1 MIDPRP
7 RSRWGLTGKL
17 ISAMLIVGTVPLLIG
32 LGTAFVRGT
41 RELHQTAGA
50 NFASLAAESAR
61 SLDLIF
67 SDELTRATRIAG
79 DALVV
84 STLERRVAR
93 YRGQD
98 EADVTRILEA
108 IGARWDAKDQEVV
121 WPVISGPL
129 ADHLQQYVA
138 RPEGGS
144 DRLLPAASRAATKA
158 LFLTDLKGAVV
169 ASTSDQIRYLH
180 QQEAWWQGAYDKG
193 VGRPHLGNVAFDDRF
208 GVYTFHLSVP
218 VMDRIRYQVIG
229 VLHRVFDV
237 KEYLAPSVYPIVF
250 GKTGH
255 VMVIDS
261 AGTVMSC
268 PILSTG
274 IKLKDERLIGLV
286 TPQQQ
291 GWVKAPSDG
300 HGGDSTSLVG
310 FSPLPGTSRVTQ
322 ASTNTTW
329 HTFVWQSS
337 EELFAPTRQFFT
349 WVAGFGLAAI
359 ALLGAL
365 GYIAAVRIVRPIR
378 KLQAS
383 AALIGR
389 GELKE
394 PITIKTGDELEQL
407 AEAMNRMNS
416 QLERTFS
423 GLTET
428 VEEQMKT
435 VRSLEQIN
443 QQILESV
450 PTPIVLLTP
459 ELYVDYVN
467 QSAREAFHVPEGAS
481 KGEPLFEVIPFEN
494 RSRELLR
501 AAFQDAAGAAMAG
514 LRSGESVAR
523 DPLRPAEVSSL
534 AGSPHEVAVGGKTFQ
549 FQLFTMAASSQE
561 QRRIGVVFQDVTEEK
576 HRRDQVIEA
585 EKESG
590 ISVLTSGIGHEL
602 NNPLFGIIGLGEA
615 MQEEQDPQQLKEHA
629 RDVVKQARRMADV
642 IEGLTGSAKLGIRG
656 RAKVNVNLNDE
667 LTQLVTQL
675 RAEEANQ
682 GIEILTSYGVLPVIA
697 TRPDDLRQVLV
708 QVMRNAVQ
716 AMKGVGRLMIA
727 TEVANA
733 VVSIKIADAGPGIPS
748 VYLNK
753 VFDPFFTTKAQG
765 EGRGLGLTIARRLIE
780 GMGGRIWIDSQE
792 GKGTTVEIALPVA
805 DRTAVGKST

>member
-1 MIDPRP
+1 MTDLRP

-17 ISAMLIVGTVPLLIG
+17 ISAMLIVGTVPLLVG

-41 RELHQTAGA
+41 RELHRTAGA

-61 SLDLIF
+61 TLDLIF

-84 STLERRVAR
+84 RVLEQRVEQ

-98 EADVTRILEA
+98 DADVARALDA
-108 IGARWDAKDQEVV
+108 LAARWDSGDQAVV
-121 WPVISGPL
+121 RGVTSGAL

-144 DRLLPAASRAATKA
+144 DRIMPAASRAATKA

-169 ASTSDQIRYLH
+169 ASTSDRIRYLH
-180 QQEAWWQGAYDKG
+180 HQEAWWQGAYDKG
-193 VGRPHLGNVAFDDRF
+193 VGRPHLGNVTFDDRF

-237 KEYLAPSVYPIVF
+237 KEYLAPAVYPIVF

-261 AGTVMSC
+261 VGTVMSC
-268 PILSTG
+268 PILPTG
-274 IKLKDERLIGLV
+274 IKLKDERLIELV
-286 TPQQQ
+286 TPKTG

-322 ASTNTTW
+322 ASTDTTW

-359 ALLGAL
+359 GLLGAL

-378 KLQAS
+378 QLQAS
-383 AALIGR
+383 AVLIGR

-394 PITIKTGDELEQL
+394 PIAIKTGDEIEQL
-407 AEAMNRMNS
+407 ADAMNRMNS

-428 VEEQMKT
+428 VEEQMKA

-450 PTPIVLLTP
+450 PTPIILVTSDHR
-459 ELYVDYVN
+459 VDYVN
-467 QSAREAFHVPEGAS
+467 QSARDAFHLADLAC
-481 KGEPLFEVIPFEN
+481 KGKPLFQVIQLE
-494 RSRELLR
+494 SQGKGLLGTALQRESGVDLS
-501 AAFQDAAGAAMAG
+501 DS
-514 LRSGESVAR
+514 RSGGTVAR
-523 DPLRPAEVSSL
+523 DPLQPADVPSL
-534 AGSPHEVAVGGKTFQ
+534 SAGSSEITVEGKTFQ
-549 FQLFTMAASSQE
+549 FQLFTIAASSQE

-576 HRRDQVIEA
+576 QRREQVIEA

-615 MQEEQDPQQLKEHA
+615 MQDEQDPEQLKEHA

-642 IEGLTGSAKLGIRG
+642 IEGLTGWAKMG
-656 RAKVNVNLNDE
+656 AKSREKVTVNLNDE
-667 LTQLVTQL
+667 LAQLVAQL
-675 RAEEANQ
+675 RSEEGNH
-682 GIEILTSYGVLPVIA
+682 GIEILTSYGSLPSIA

-716 AMKGVGRLMIA
+716 AMKGTGQLAIS
-727 TEVANA
+727 TESGTAA
-733 VVSIKIADAGPGIPS
+733 VSIKIKDSGPGIPS
-748 VYLNK
+748 KYLNK

-792 GKGTTVEIALPVA
+792 GKGTTVEITLPAA
-805 DRTAVGKST
+805 DRTAVGKLT

>member
-1 MIDPRP
+1 MTEPRP

-17 ISAMLIVGTVPLLIG
+17 ISAMLIVGTVPLLVG

-61 SLDLIF
+61 TLDLIF
-67 SDELTRATRIAG
+67 SDELTRATRIAV
-79 DALVV
+79 DPLLVGA
-84 STLERRVAR
+84 LERRAEHYHVLDQAGIAR
-93 YRGQD
+93 
-98 EADVTRILEA
+98 ELAAL
-108 IGARWDAKDQEVV
+108 GARWHAKDQELVRSV
-121 WPVISGPL
+121 TTGPL
-129 ADHLQQYVA
+129 ADDLQQYVA
-138 RPEGGS
+138 RPDGGS
-144 DRLLPAASRAATKA
+144 DRILPAAARAATKA
-158 LFLTDLKGAVV
+158 LFLTDLKGVVV
-169 ASTSDQIRYLH
+169 ASTSTQIPYLN
-180 QQEAWWQGAYDKG
+180 QQEVWWQGAYDKG
-193 VGRPHLGNVAFDDRF
+193 VGRPHLGNVSFDDQF

-229 VLHRVFDV
+229 VLHRVLDV

-261 AGTVMSC
+261 LGTVMSC
-268 PILSTG
+268 PILPTG
-274 IKLKDERLIGLV
+274 IKLKDERLIALV
-286 TPQQQ
+286 TPQGK

-300 HGGDSTSLVG
+300 HGGDSTSLIG
-310 FSPLPGTSRVTQ
+310 FSSLPGTSRITQ

-337 EELFAPTRQFFT
+337 DELFAPTRQFFA

-359 ALLGAL
+359 GLLGAL
-365 GYIAAVRIVRPIR
+365 GYIAAVRIVKPIR
-378 KLQAS
+378 RLQES

-394 PITIKTGDELEQL
+394 PIAIKTGDELEQL

-450 PTPIVLLTP
+450 PTPILLLTP
-459 ELYVDYVN
+459 DHRIDYVN
-467 QSAREAFHVPEGAS
+467 QSAREAFCLATRAI
-481 KGEPLFEVIPFEN
+481 KGEPLFSLISLETGGK
-494 RSRELLR
+494 ELL
-501 AAFQDAAGAAMAG
+501 AAALKEESGMASIG
-514 LRSGESVAR
+514 LRAGVGAAR
-523 DPLRPAEVSSL
+523 DPLKPVEFPTLPAGCDEVSI
-534 AGSPHEVAVGGKTFQ
+534 GGRTFQ
-549 FQLFTMAASSQE
+549 FQLFTIAAPASD
-561 QRRIGVVFQDVTEEK
+561 QRRVGLVFRDMTDEK
-576 HRRDQVIEA
+576 HQRDQVIEA

-590 ISVLTSGIGHEL
+590 MSVLTSGIGHEL

-615 MQEEQDPQQLKEHA
+615 MLDEQDQGKLKEHA

-642 IEGLTGSAKLGIRG
+642 IEGLTGSAKLG
-656 RAKVNVNLNDE
+656 AKGKMKVDVKLNDE
-667 LTQLVTQL
+667 LNVLVAQL
-675 RAEEANQ
+675 RSEEGNRSV
-682 GIEILTSYGVLPVIA
+682 EILTSYGTLPLIS

-716 AMKGVGRLMIA
+716 AMKGIGRLEIA
-727 TEVANA
+727 TEAA
-733 VVSIKIADAGPGIPS
+733 KGVVSIRIKDSGPGIPS
-748 VYLNK
+748 AYLNK

-765 EGRGLGLTIARRLIE
+765 EGRGLGLTIARRLVE

-792 GKGTTVEIALPVA
+792 GKGTTVEIALPVS
-805 DRTAVGKST
+805 DRAAVGNPS

>member
-1 MIDPRP
+1 MVAGV

-17 ISAMLIVGTVPLLIG
+17 ISAMLIVGAVPLLIG

-61 SLDLIF
+61 TLDLIF
-67 SDELTRATRIAG
+67 SDELTRATRIAV
-79 DALVV
+79 DPLVV
-84 STLERRVAR
+84 SALERRVEH
-93 YRGQD
+93 YRTH
-98 EADVTRILEA
+98 ADAVI
-108 IGARWDAKDQEVV
+108 DQELAALGSRWEAQEQDVV
-121 WPVISGPL
+121 RSVMTGPL

-138 RPEGGS
+138 RPDGGS
-144 DRLLPAASRAATKA
+144 DRIHPAAARAATKA
-158 LFLTDLKGAVV
+158 LFLTDLRGAVV
-169 ASTSDQIRYLH
+169 ASTSEDVRYLH
-180 QQEAWWQGAYDKG
+180 LQEAWWQGAYDKG
-193 VGRPHLGNVAFDDRF
+193 VGRPYLGNVAFDERF

-229 VLHRVFDV
+229 VLHRVFDA

-261 AGTVMSC
+261 LGTVMSC
-268 PILSTG
+268 PILPTG
-274 IKLKDERLIGLV
+274 LKLKDEQLVSMV
-286 TPQQQ
+286 TPQEK

-310 FSPLPGTSRVTQ
+310 FSPLPGTSRITG
-322 ASTNTTW
+322 ASTSATW

-349 WVAGFGLAAI
+349 WVAGFGVAAVG
-359 ALLGAL
+359 LLGAL

-378 KLQAS
+378 RLQES

-394 PITIKTGDELEQL
+394 PIVIKTGDELEQL

-428 VEEQMKT
+428 VEEQMKA

-459 ELYVDYVN
+459 EWQVDYVN
-467 QSAREAFHVPEGAS
+467 QSAREAFQLPVKIEQGAS
-481 KGEPLFEVIPFEN
+481 LFDVVPLSA
-494 RSRELLR
+494 RSKELLGTVLR
-501 AAFQDAAGAAMAG
+501 QEAGSPSAGREGGTAA
-514 LRSGESVAR
+514 AR
-523 DPLRPAEVSSL
+523 DPLRPTSYGSLPVNRQEAEI
-534 AGSPHEVAVGGKTFQ
+534 AGRTFE
-549 FQLFTMAASSQE
+549 FQLFTIAAPASD
-561 QRRIGVVFQDVTEEK
+561 QRRIGVVFRDMTEEK
-576 HRRDQVIEA
+576 QQRDQVIEA

-590 ISVLTSGIGHEL
+590 MSVLTSGIGHEL

-615 MQEEQDPQQLKEHA
+615 MLDEQDPSQLKEHA

-642 IEGLTGSAKLGIRG
+642 IEGLTGAAKLGARG
-656 RAKVNVNLNDE
+656 RAKVDVKLNE
-667 LTQLVTQL
+667 EVAALVSQL
-675 RAEEANQ
+675 RAEEGNQ
-682 GIEILTSYGVLPVIA
+682 GLEILTACGPIPVLSA
-697 TRPDDLRQVLV
+697 RPDDLRQILV
-708 QVMRNAVQ
+708 QVLRNAVQ
-716 AMKGVGRLMIA
+716 AMKGRGRMEIS
-727 TEVANA
+727 TEAGNGVI
-733 VVSIKIADAGPGIPS
+733 SIKIKDSGPGIPTI
-748 VYLNK
+748 YLTK

-765 EGRGLGLTIARRLIE
+765 EGRGLGLTIARRLVE

-792 GKGTTVEIALPVA
+792 GKGTTVEIALPA
-805 DRTAVGKST
+805 TDRTTVGRPT